1 MKKILLSLIFT
12 FFAIFSINSNATVNT
27 IFEGNVDA
35 KIKLLVYES
44 LTCSHCANFH
54 KDIYPKLKEDFL
66 DKGLVKIEFRN
77 FPLDMMAFNASKIA
91 HCRNDGK
98 SEILHFLYDKQNEW
112 VKGNT
117 IEEVNSNLK
126 KVLKDKKITLNFE
139 NCLKDTSIENH
150 ILEDR
155 INGTKKYKV
164 NSTPTIIIND
174 KKFDKPLT
182 YKNLKKTLE
191 KLI

>member
-54 KDIYPKLKEDFL
+54 KDIYPKLKEDFV

-139 NCLKDTSIENH
+139 NCLKDISIENH

-174 KKFDKPLT
+174 KKFDKPIT

>member
-54 KDIYPKLKEDFL
+54 KDIYPKLKEDFV

-139 NCLKDTSIENH
+139 NCLKDISIENH